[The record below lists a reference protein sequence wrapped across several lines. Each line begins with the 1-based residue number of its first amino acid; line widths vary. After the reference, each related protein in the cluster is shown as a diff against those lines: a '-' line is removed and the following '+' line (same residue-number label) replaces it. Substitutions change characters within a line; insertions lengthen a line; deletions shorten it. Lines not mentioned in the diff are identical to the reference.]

1 MDLKKKQDILFQR
14 KIFRIFEKLKL
25 KIDFYMVEEKA
36 EELQAKYDFY
46 IREDLM
52 ENLHYTKKVDGYMDR
67 LDKYIDEFD
76 RYGIYINASG
86 DITVFGEKIDIDICD
101 ISIFGGKSKRE
112 KLIINFQKIYGNYA
126 IHIFHRKRKTK
137 DANIIIEWSARD

>member
-14 KIFRIFEKLKL
+14 KIFEIFEKLKL

-67 LDKYIDEFD
+67 LDRYIDEYD
-76 RYGIYINASG
+76 RYGIYINAIG
-86 DITVFGEKIDIDICD
+86 DITV
-101 ISIFGGKSKRE
+101 FGGKSKRE
-112 KLIINFQKIYGNYA
+112 QLIINFQKIYGNYA

>member
-1 MDLKKKQDILFQR
+1 MDLKKEQDILFQR

-25 KIDFYMVEEKA
+25 KIDFYMVEEKGD
-36 EELQAKYDFY
+36 ELQAKYNFY

-52 ENLHYTKKVDGYMDR
+52 ENIHYTKKFDGYMDR

-76 RYGIYINASG
+76 SYGIYLNPIG
-86 DITVFGEKIDIDICD
+86 DITVY
-101 ISIFGGKSKRE
+101 GGKSKRE
-112 KLIINFQKIYGNYA
+112 QLIMVFQKIHGRYT
-126 IHIFHRKRKTK
+126 IDIFHKKRKTK